1 MLELKNGELAMARPL
16 FVLLPLL
23 IIEELVNAITGVA
36 RIAIDNA
43 VENFMFSFY
52 YWRQQLIDRIEV
64 GDNVR
69 ERKRKVWILP
79 TLAANEGNMMTV
91 SKVTRTSSQT
101 F

>member
-1 MLELKNGELAMARPL
+1 MLELKNGELAARPL
-16 FVLLPLL
+16 LVLLPLL

-52 YWRQQLIDRIEV
+52 YWRQQLLIDRIEV

-69 ERKRKVWILP
+69 ERKKEAMKSINCFDS
-79 TLAANEGNMMTV
+79 TNTGGE
-91 SKVTRTSSQT
+91 
-101 F
+101 

>member
-1 MLELKNGELAMARPL
+1 MLELKNGELAARPL
-16 FVLLPLL
+16 LVLLPLL

-52 YWRQQLIDRIEV
+52 YWRQQLLIDRIEV

-69 ERKRKVWILP
+69 EKKGGYDINKLLGFYQHWRRMKKI
-79 TLAANEGNMMTV
+79 
-91 SKVTRTSSQT
+91 
-101 F
+101 

>member
-1 MLELKNGELAMARPL
+1 MLELKNGELAMERPL

-52 YWRQQLIDRIEV
+52 YWMQQLIDRIEV

-69 ERKRKVWILP
+69 EKKRRVWILP

-91 SKVTRTSSQT
+91 S
-101 F
+101 